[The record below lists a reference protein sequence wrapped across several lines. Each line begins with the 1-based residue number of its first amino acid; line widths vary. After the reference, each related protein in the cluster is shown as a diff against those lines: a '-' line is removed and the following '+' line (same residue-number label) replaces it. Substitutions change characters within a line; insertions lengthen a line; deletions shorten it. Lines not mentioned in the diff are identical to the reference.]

1 MPTKKSMRSDKRY
14 EVSITLGYSDE
25 GRRIRKSFYGKS
37 QKEANAKKQAYLDG
51 EKLSADA
58 STMTLDKWTRIWLD
72 SYSTGGVRNRANNA
86 SIVNRF
92 VDFIGKKVRLFNI
105 KQAHIQAYAKKQAGF
120 TKSHVDKVRRTL
132 TNLFKAAVDNEYITK
147 SPCEGVTWDSVKTGT
162 HDMLEPYL
170 VDLITKYWR
179 IHPAGI
185 WAMFMLYAGLRP
197 SEAFA
202 LDRRNISDDF
212 ISVTDGSHFEHSR
225 LVIVEGQVKSEAGQ
239 RDIPILP
246 PLREVIK
253 VLPVEGLVCL
263 SSKGTPVSE
272 AAARANWAAFWNM
285 LEELYND
292 RMPRGAGRRSDR
304 FPEDWKYLPKV
315 KMYDLRHT
323 FCSILYDADVDVK
336 TAQYLMGHATLEITL
351 KIYTHLSEKKK
362 QRSYDKL
369 FEFFKETGSQTDSQ
383 VSVEPQ

>member
-1 MPTKKSMRSDKRY
+1 MPARKTKRADGRFETSLF
-14 EVSITLGYSDE
+14 LGYSAE
-25 GRRIRKSFYGKS
+25 GKVLRKHFYGRS
-37 QKEANAKKQAYLDG
+37 QREANAKKQAYLDG
-51 EKLSADA
+51 ERLSADA
-58 STMTLDKWTRIWLD
+58 SIMTLDKWSRVWLD
-72 SYSTGGVRNRANNA
+72 SYATGGVRNQANNR
-86 SIVNRF
+86 SIVNCF
-92 VDFIGKKVRLFNI
+92 MDFIGKKVRLLDI
-105 KQAHIQAYAKKQAGF
+105 KQAQVQAYAKKQAGY

-132 TNLFKAAVDNEYITK
+132 TNLFKAAVDNGYITK
-147 SPCEGVTWDSVKTGT
+147 SPCEGVIWDSVKTGT

-202 LDRRNISDDF
+202 LDRKNISDDF

-239 RDIPILP
+239 RDIPISE
-246 PLREVIK
+246 PLREVIE
-253 VLPVEGLVCL
+253 VLPAEGLACL
-263 SSKGTPVSE
+263 SSKGLPVSE
-272 AAARANWAAFWNM
+272 AAARSNWTTFWNM
-285 LEELYND
+285 LEELHND

-336 TAQYLMGHATLEITL
+336 TAQYLMGHASLDMTL
-351 KIYTHLSEKKK
+351 KIYTHLSEMKK
-362 QRSYDKL
+362 QRSYDKFL
-369 FEFFKETGSQTDSQ
+369 AYLSK
-383 VSVEPQ
+383 